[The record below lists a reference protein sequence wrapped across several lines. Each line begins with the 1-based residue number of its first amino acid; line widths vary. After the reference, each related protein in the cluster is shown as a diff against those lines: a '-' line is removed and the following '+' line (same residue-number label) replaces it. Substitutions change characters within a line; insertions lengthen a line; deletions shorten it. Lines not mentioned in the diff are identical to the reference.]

1 MTNEEAKLILQAY
14 SPNGRSAS
22 DPNFQAALNH
32 ARCSQELADW
42 FANEQAVDSRISKS
56 LIRSLKPPTNLKSLL
71 LAQKVIVRPVA
82 WWRKR
87 SHQLALVGC
96 AALVAIFGIAWF
108 WHTGSLEFANYRD
121 AMAESVAEGIEPV
134 AEVPPELFQVRR
146 WLAENKLDASFTVP
160 RGLNGGAISNCR
172 VVDWRGKK
180 VYIICYRLENHQ
192 TAHLVMI
199 DRSALKDAPS
209 ESPVFDQLGKVA
221 TVSWSRGSH
230 TYMIASA
237 GGVLPDLMKLF

>member
-32 ARCSQELADW
+32 VRCNHQLADW
-42 FANEQAVDSRISKS
+42 FANEQALDARISKS
-56 LIRSLKPPTNLKSLL
+56 LIESLKPPPNLKSRL

-87 SHQLALVGC
+87 SHQLALAGC
-96 AALVAIFGIAWF
+96 AALVTIFFAVHFG
-108 WHTGSLEFANYRD
+108 HTGPLEFAAYRQE
-121 AMAESVAEGIEPV
+121 MGESAAEGIEPI
-134 AEVPPELFQVRR
+134 AEVPPNLFQVRR
-146 WLAENKLDASFTVP
+146 WLTENELDAGFMAP

-180 VYIICYRLENHQ
+180 VYIICYRLENHE
-192 TAHLVMI
+192 TAHLVVI
-199 DRSALKDAPS
+199 DRSALKDAPP

-237 GGVLPDLMKLF
+237 SGVLPDLMKLF